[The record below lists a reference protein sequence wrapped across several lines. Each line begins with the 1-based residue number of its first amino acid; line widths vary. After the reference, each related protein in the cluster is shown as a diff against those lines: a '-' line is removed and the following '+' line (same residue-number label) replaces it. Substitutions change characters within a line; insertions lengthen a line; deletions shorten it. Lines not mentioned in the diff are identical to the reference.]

1 MDMQRLMQQAN
12 AMQRQLKKVE
22 EELEATIYTG
32 QNNGVKVQ
40 INGRYEVVKVFIP
53 ADMLNSEN
61 QEMIQD
67 LIQLA
72 ANQAVSEAAKEREE
86 KMGALTHGVSFPGL

>member
-72 ANQAVSEAAKEREE
+72 ANQAVSEAAKAADCRLSTIT
-86 KMGALTHGVSFPGL
+86 GRR